1 MKKICIFLAGLIL
14 IFSANSTSLYAQEKK
29 ETSNTYIKLGL
40 VHSQGKI
47 EWADYVLNSLSIEV
61 ETYFNKNHFGLSG
74 WSLGYRKEDF
84 QHSEFGHLLSADAFR
99 TKSIR
104 VADIKFGGG
113 IEWGMPSNAFS
124 RTKFNSLTDSDISY
138 SHVFLDRNSNIP
150 GIGTKH
156 DGVLYPH
163 MKVSLVK
170 RSKFFLLEGGVR
182 VSIMKF
188 GIDEYNVSGDNL
200 NVVIRD
206 RRMAIPS
213 IFLGIGL
220 GIG

>member
-1 MKKICIFLAGLIL
+1 MKKICILLVGLIL
-14 IFSANSTSLYAQEKK
+14 TFSANSTSLYAQEKK
-29 ETSNTYIKLGL
+29 AASNMYVKLGL

-61 ETYFNKNHFGLSG
+61 ETYFKNNHLGLSG

-113 IEWGMPSNAFS
+113 VEWGMPSNGFS

-138 SHVFLDRNSNIP
+138 SHVFLNRNSNIP

-163 MKVSLVK
+163 MKFSLVK
-170 RSKFFLLEGGVR
+170 RSKRFILEAGMGVN
-182 VSIMKF
+182 IMKF
-188 GIDEYNVSGDNL
+188 GFDEYNVSNDKL
-200 NVVIRD
+200 TVVVRD

-213 IFLGIGL
+213 VFLGIGL